1 MQKLADVRE
10 RMSSV
15 QGIGEVCRTLAT
27 VASAKLAQTHARAR
41 GARAYAGRIRAI
53 LSRQQVALRAS
64 GTDVAALSPLLV
76 EPQRVTTI
84 ELLVVGA
91 DRGLCGGYNLALG
104 REARHFCT
112 GRAAE
117 GVEVSALVKGR
128 RAEAYMRR
136 ATQVPII
143 EASGWTRAGVTAE
156 EVDALVERIAG
167 DFTSGAAHE
176 VWATYTSFVSTM
188 RREPVTVRLLP
199 IKLSTAE
206 PLASAT
212 PGTVVG
218 SEPRRYFYEP
228 AFEPCVAELLGA
240 FVRLQVEDVL
250 LEAFA
255 SEQAARMVTMQ
266 EASERADRSLAD
278 LRVHYN
284 RLRRESITA
293 DLVGVLVAGR
303 MRAEASEG
311 EAQV

>member
-1 MQKLADVRE
+1 VQKLADVRE
-10 RMSSV
+10 RMASV
-15 QGIGEVCRTLAT
+15 TGIGEVCRTLAT

-41 GARAYAGRIRAI
+41 AARDYAGHIRTI
-53 LSRQQVALRAS
+53 LARQQ
-64 GTDVAALSPLLV
+64 AALAAAHIEPAELSPFLV
-76 EPQRVTTI
+76 EPERVATI

-104 REARHFCT
+104 REARRFAS

-117 GVEVSALVKGR
+117 GVEVSAIVKGR
-128 RAEAYMRR
+128 RAETYLRR
-136 ATQVPII
+136 ATDVPIAD
-143 EASGWTRAGVTAE
+143 ASAWTRAGVSVE
-156 EVDALVERIAG
+156 EVDALLERISTDYTTGVA
-167 DFTSGAAHE
+167 DE

-199 IKLSTAE
+199 IRLGDTTE
-206 PLASAT
+206 PADAPVDGANT
-212 PGTVVG
+212 
-218 SEPRRYFYEP
+218 RWFYEP
-228 AFEPCVAELLGA
+228 ALAPCVSELLRA

-266 EASERADRSLAD
+266 EASERADRSLVD

-303 MRAEASEG
+303 MRAEAKNRG
-311 EAQV
+311 AHT